1 MATATTDNNA
11 ANEQK
16 DVNASAPE
24 KAADKPA
31 GNAAE
36 KGAEQTKPTRNPRKR
51 RLLLLGLLLIVVL
64 GVIGVWAWYE
74 MYGRWSESTDDAY
87 VNGNVVEIT
96 PQVTG
101 TVVSIGADDGDL
113 VREGQVLV
121 QFDPNDAEVALQSAE
136 ANLAKVVRQ
145 VRGLYSNVD
154 GMKAQL
160 AAQRAEVQRAQDNYN
175 RRRSLA
181 AGGAISQEE
190 LSHAKDDLTTAQNA
204 LTNIQQQLAT
214 SSALVD
220 DTQVSSHPDVKSA
233 AAQLRQAYLSNAR
246 STLIAP
252 VTGYVAKRTVQLGQR
267 VQPGTALMAVIPLD
281 QLWIDANFK
290 ETQLGQMRIGQ
301 PVDIEA
307 DLYGGDVKYNGTV
320 DSVGAGTG
328 SAFALLPA
336 QNATGN
342 WIKIVQ
348 RVPVRIHINADELA
362 KHPLRIGLSTTVD
375 VNLHDQSGPVLA
387 QQPPKQPLFTTN
399 VYAKQLADAD
409 TMIARVIHE
418 NSASTSGKTAQR

>member
-1 MATATTDNNA
+1 MATADTTQAPDTP
-11 ANEQK
+11 QG
-16 DVNASAPE
+16 AS
-24 KAADKPA
+24 
-31 GNAAE
+31 N
-36 KGAEQTKPTRNPRKR
+36 QRKR
-51 RLLLLGLLLIVVL
+51 KVMLVVL
-64 GVIGVWAWYE
+64 ALLVILASLGVWGYHE
-74 MYGRWSESTDDAY
+74 LYGRWNESTDDAY

-96 PQVTG
+96 PLVTG

-113 VREGQVLV
+113 VHEGQVLIN
-121 QFDPNDAEVALQSAE
+121 FDPNDAQVGLQSAQ
-136 ANLAKVVRQ
+136 ANLARTVRQ

-154 GMKAQL
+154 GMKAQVN
-160 AAQRAEVQRAQDNYN
+160 AQQAEVQKAQDNFN
-175 RRRSLA
+175 RRKNLA

-190 LSHAKDDLTTAQNA
+190 LSHARDDLTSAQNA
-204 LTNIQQQLAT
+204 LANARQQLKT
-214 SSALVD
+214 TSALVD
-220 DTQVSSHPDVKSA
+220 DTVVSSHPDVMSA
-233 AAQLRQAYLSNAR
+233 AAQLRQAYLNNAR

-290 ETQLGQMRIGQ
+290 ETQLRDMRIGQ

-307 DLYGGDVKYNGTV
+307 DVYGSDVKYSGTI
-320 DSVGAGTG
+320 DSLGAGTG

-348 RVPVRIHINADELA
+348 RVPVRIHINAEELA
-362 KHPLRIGLSTTVD
+362 SHPLRVGLSTQVN

-387 QQPPKQPLFTTN
+387 QQPPQKASFSTS
-399 VYAKQLADAD
+399 VYDRQLVEADE
-409 TMIARVIHE
+409 MIARLIHD
-418 NSASTSGKTAQR
+418 NSAAVSKTAQR

>member
-1 MATATTDNNA
+1 MATADTTQAPDNTP
-11 ANEQK
+11 
-16 DVNASAPE
+16 D
-24 KAADKPA
+24 A
-31 GNAAE
+31 G
-36 KGAEQTKPTRNPRKR
+36 NPRKR
-51 RLLLLGLLLIVVL
+51 KIMLVVLAIVVIL
-64 GVIGVWAWYE
+64 AGVGVWGYHE
-74 MYGRWSESTDDAY
+74 LYGRWNESTDDAY

-96 PQVTG
+96 PLVTG

-113 VREGQVLV
+113 VHEGQVLV
-121 QFDPNDAEVALQSAE
+121 NFDPNDAQVGLQSAQ
-136 ANLAKVVRQ
+136 ANLARTVRQ

-154 GMKAQL
+154 GMKAQVN
-160 AAQRAEVQRAQDNYN
+160 AQQAEVQKAQDNFN
-175 RRRSLA
+175 RRKNLA

-190 LSHAKDDLTTAQNA
+190 LSHARDDLTSAQNA
-204 LTNIQQQLAT
+204 LANARQQLKT

-220 DTQVSSHPDVKSA
+220 DTVVSSHPDVMAA
-233 AAQLRQAYLSNAR
+233 AAQLRQAYLNNSR

-252 VTGYVAKRTVQLGQR
+252 VTGYVAKRSVQLGQR

-290 ETQLGQMRIGQ
+290 ETQLRDMRIGQ

-307 DLYGGDVKYNGTV
+307 DLYGSDVKFSGTI
-320 DSVGAGTG
+320 DSLGAGTG

-348 RVPVRIHINADELA
+348 RVPVRIHINAEELA
-362 KHPLRIGLSTTVD
+362 KHPLRVGLSTQVD

-387 QQPPKQPLFTTN
+387 QQPPQKASFSTN
-399 VYAKQLADAD
+399 VYDRQLAEADA
-409 TMIARVIHE
+409 MITQLIHD
-418 NSASTSGKTAQR
+418 NSAAVSKTAQR

>member
-1 MATATTDNNA
+1 MATADTTQAPDTP
-11 ANEQK
+11 Q
-16 DVNASAPE
+16 DAS
-24 KAADKPA
+24 
-31 GNAAE
+31 N
-36 KGAEQTKPTRNPRKR
+36 QRKR
-51 RLLLLGLLLIVVL
+51 KVMLVVL
-64 GVIGVWAWYE
+64 ALLVRLTALGVWGYHE
-74 MYGRWSESTDDAY
+74 LYGRWNESTDDAY

-96 PQVTG
+96 PLVTG

-113 VREGQVLV
+113 VHEGQVLIN
-121 QFDPNDAEVALQSAE
+121 FDPNDAQVGLQSAQ
-136 ANLAKVVRQ
+136 ANLARTVRQ

-154 GMKAQL
+154 GMKAQVN
-160 AAQRAEVQRAQDNYN
+160 AQQAEVQKAQDNFN
-175 RRRSLA
+175 RRKNLA

-190 LSHAKDDLTTAQNA
+190 LSHARDDLTSAQNA
-204 LTNIQQQLAT
+204 LANARQQLKT
-214 SSALVD
+214 TSALVD
-220 DTQVSSHPDVKSA
+220 DTVVSSHPDVMSA
-233 AAQLRQAYLSNAR
+233 AAQLRQAYLNNAR

-290 ETQLGQMRIGQ
+290 ETQLRDMRIGQ

-307 DLYGGDVKYNGTV
+307 DLYGSDVKYSGTI
-320 DSVGAGTG
+320 DSLGAGTG

-348 RVPVRIHINADELA
+348 RVPVRIHINAEELA
-362 KHPLRIGLSTTVD
+362 SHPLRVGLSTQVN

-387 QQPPKQPLFTTN
+387 QQPPQKASFSTS
-399 VYAKQLADAD
+399 VYDRQLVEADA
-409 TMIARVIHE
+409 MIARLIHD
-418 NSASTSGKTAQR
+418 NSAAVSKTAQR

>member
-1 MATATTDNNA
+1 MATATSENNA

-16 DVNASAPE
+16 DAQGEDAKQQDGKSQ
-24 KAADKPA
+24 DGKP
-31 GNAAE
+31 GQPQ
-36 KGAEQTKPTRNPRKR
+36 KNPRKR
-51 RLLLLGLLLIVVL
+51 KLLLIGL
-64 GVIGVWAWYE
+64 AIIVILAGLGVWAWYE
-74 MYGRWSESTDDAY
+74 IWGQWSESTDDAY

-121 QFDPNDAEVALQSAE
+121 QFDPNDAEVAQQSAE
-136 ANLAKVVRQ
+136 ANLGKVVRQ

-154 GMKAQL
+154 GIKAQL

-175 RRRSLA
+175 RRRNLA

-190 LSHAKDDLTTAQNA
+190 LSHAKDDLTSAQSA
-204 LTNIQQQLAT
+204 LANIQQNLVT
-214 SSALVD
+214 STALVD
-220 DTQVSSHPDVKSA
+220 DTQVSSHPDVKAA
-233 AAQLRQAYLSNAR
+233 AAQLRQAYLSSAR

-267 VQPGTALMAVIPLD
+267 VQPGTALMAVIPLN

-290 ETQLGQMRIGQ
+290 ETQLGKMRIGQ

-307 DLYGGDVKYNGTV
+307 DLYGGDVKYSGTV

-362 KHPLRIGLSTTVD
+362 KNPLRIGLSTVVD

-387 QQPPKQPLFTTN
+387 QQPPKQASYSTD
-399 VYAKQLADAD
+399 VYSKQLAEADALI
-409 TMIARVIHE
+409 TRVIHE
-418 NSASTSGKTAQR
+418 NSASGPSKAAQR